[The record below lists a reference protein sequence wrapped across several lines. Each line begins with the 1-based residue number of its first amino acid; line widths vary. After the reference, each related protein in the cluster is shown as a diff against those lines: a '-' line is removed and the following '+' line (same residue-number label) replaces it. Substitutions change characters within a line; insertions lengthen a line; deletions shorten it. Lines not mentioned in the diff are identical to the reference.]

1 MKSSRSSNASTYAIS
16 GYRGPSVGLPPVHS
30 TERCSSTSALQV
42 SKVLMVVGAYVQKKL
57 KTHICC
63 IARRVARLLL
73 IRHLISRSNNLLENE

>member
-1 MKSSRSSNASTYAIS
+1 
-16 GYRGPSVGLPPVHS
+16 
-30 TERCSSTSALQV
+30 
-42 SKVLMVVGAYVQKKL
+42 MVVGAYVQKKL